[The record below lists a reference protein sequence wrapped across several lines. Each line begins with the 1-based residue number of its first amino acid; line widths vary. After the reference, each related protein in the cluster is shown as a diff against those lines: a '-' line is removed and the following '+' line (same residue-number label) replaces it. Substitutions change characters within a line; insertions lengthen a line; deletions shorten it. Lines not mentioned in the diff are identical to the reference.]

1 MDRRTGGGKE
11 GQGERRKEGRE
22 VLQYVLQKSQLTGAF
37 TMLVASYV
45 MVLPTPLPPNY
56 IWS

>member
-56 IWS
+56 I